1 MSERWVSVSEAARL
15 EAEAGRAVNK
25 SSISRFLDRNSDV
38 LVKRDD
44 RGRVVSV
51 EYGSLARARG
61 ASLSVV
67 DSHAGRE
74 AQDARPSKV
83 GGIQP
88 RNRKRE
94 LEEEKL
100 ELDLAERK
108 GEVVDL
114 AAVLMAVE
122 TAGLTFSQGLER
134 RRRTLAQALEGIDD
148 ARERELI
155 IKRSDRE
162 LMTALSKALETA
174 AKGQMAEPAD
184 AEAA

>member
-15 EAEAGRAVNK
+15 EAEAGRPVNK

-51 EYGSLARARG
+51 EYGSLAQARG

-67 DSHAGRE
+67 DSHSSRAEPEPKPSRAGGL
-74 AQDARPSKV
+74 A
-83 GGIQP
+83 P

-114 AAVLMAVE
+114 QAVLMAVE

-134 RRRTLAQALEGIDD
+134 RRRTLAQALEGVED

-162 LMTALSKALETA
+162 LMAALSKALETA
-174 AKGQMAEPAD
+174 AKGQAAEPAD